1 MSGHNKWST
10 IKHKKGKADAIRG
23 KIFTKLIKE
32 ITIAAKLGGGDPAG
46 NPRLRKAILDGK
58 AANMPNDN
66 INRAVKKGT
75 GELEGVNYEELTYEG
90 YGPGGTAILVDAMTD
105 NRNRAITDIRIV
117 FGKKGGKMAEIG
129 AVSYL
134 FNTVGQIT
142 VPEGKIT
149 EDDLMM
155 LALDAGAT
163 DVSKEEDDDSFTV
176 TTEFG
181 ELWAVREK
189 LEAAGV
195 VCGDTKVA
203 KVASTNLTLS
213 GKEAETMMNLMEA
226 LDDLDDVQNVWAN
239 FDIDDET
246 LAAMAE

>member
-181 ELWAVREK
+181 DLWAVREK